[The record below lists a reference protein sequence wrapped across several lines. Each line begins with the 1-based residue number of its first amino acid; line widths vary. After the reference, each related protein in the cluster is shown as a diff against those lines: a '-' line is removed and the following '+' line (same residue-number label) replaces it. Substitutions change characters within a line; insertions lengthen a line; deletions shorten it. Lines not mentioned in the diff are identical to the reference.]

1 MNIKVSPLFKN
12 RKQQAL
18 LRLLQLTSPA
28 LPVGSYA
35 YSQGL
40 EWVVDAT
47 WIKDAD
53 SLEEWLKGLMH
64 GSINSIDIPIMKH
77 LYQAWLNND
86 IGMAQHWNAV
96 LLAYRETSEVR
107 KEELDRG
114 HALANLLTSLN
125 LSNATQLS
133 ADKELSFVTGYCC
146 AAVEWQIDLFDAAM
160 AYIWG
165 WSENQVVSAMKIMPL
180 GQSAG
185 QTILN
190 NLIEIIP
197 VIVENGLQ
205 VSDEDIGS
213 ILPAQAIAC
222 AQHETQY
229 ARLFRS

>member
-77 LYQAWLNND
+77 LYHYYHQ
-86 IGMAQHWNAV
+86 QHYNT
-96 LLAYRETSEVR
+96 TSP
-107 KEELDRG
+107 
-114 HALANLLTSLN
+114 S
-125 LSNATQLS
+125 
-133 ADKELSFVTGYCC
+133 
-146 AAVEWQIDLFDAAM
+146 
-160 AYIWG
+160 
-165 WSENQVVSAMKIMPL
+165 
-180 GQSAG
+180 
-185 QTILN
+185 
-190 NLIEIIP
+190 
-197 VIVENGLQ
+197 
-205 VSDEDIGS
+205 
-213 ILPAQAIAC
+213 PAPP
-222 AQHETQY
+222 
-229 ARLFRS
+229 SP